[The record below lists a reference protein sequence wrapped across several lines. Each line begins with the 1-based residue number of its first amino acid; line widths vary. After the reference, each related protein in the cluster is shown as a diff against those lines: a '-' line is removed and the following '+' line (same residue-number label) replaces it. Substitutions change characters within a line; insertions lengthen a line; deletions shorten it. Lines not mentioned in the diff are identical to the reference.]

1 MKQTLYQYPLCR
13 LLRMTIVFTTLFIF
27 NGNLFGQTQN
37 DTLLIKETVL
47 NYLEGLDDNDYLRAE
62 KAIHP
67 ELAKR
72 IISTDENGDYKLD
85 NMPWSHLLYNI
96 KTVDFSKL
104 YKADVNLQ
112 EPFKVEVIIFDIQ
125 NNIATIK
132 AKQNRYAFF
141 DYIHLGKIKGEW
153 KIINILWAWT
163 G

>member
-1 MKQTLYQYPLCR
+1 MKLTNVFCIVIMLVLSNTLL
-13 LLRMTIVFTTLFIF
+13 
-27 NGNLFGQTQN
+27 GQTKSDSLQ
-37 DTLLIKETVL
+37 IKETVL
-47 NYLEGLDDNDYLRAE
+47 NYLEGLNTNDYLRAE

-72 IISTDENGDYKLD
+72 IISTNKNGDYKLD

-96 KTVDFSKL
+96 KTVDFSQM
-104 YKADVNLQ
+104 YKADVNLE
-112 EPFKVEVIIFDIQ
+112 EPFTVEVIIFDIS

-132 AKQNRYAFF
+132 AKQNKYAFF

-163 G
+163 D

>member
-1 MKQTLYQYPLCR
+1 MKITKVFC
-13 LLRMTIVFTTLFIF
+13 IVIMFISSST
-27 NGNLFGQTQN
+27 LFGQTKS
-37 DTLLIKETVL
+37 DSLKIKETVL
-47 NYLEGLDDNDYLRAE
+47 NYLEGLNTNDYLRAE

-72 IISTDENGDYKLD
+72 IISTDKNGDYKLD

-96 KTVDFSKL
+96 KTVDFSQM

-132 AKQNRYAFF
+132 ANQNRYAFF
-141 DYIHLGKIKGEW
+141 DYIHLGKIKDEW

-163 G
+163 D

>member
-1 MKQTLYQYPLCR
+1 MKLTKLLC
-13 LLRMTIVFTTLFIF
+13 LVTMLVSSST
-27 NGNLFGQTQN
+27 LFGQTASDSLQ
-37 DTLLIKETVL
+37 IRETVL
-47 NYLEGLDDNDYLRAE
+47 NYLEGLHTNDYLRAE

-96 KTVDFSKL
+96 KTVDFSRL
-104 YKADVNLQ
+104 YSADANLQ
-112 EPFKVEVIIFDIQ
+112 DPYKVEIVIFDIS

-132 AKQNRYAFF
+132 ATQNRYAFF

-163 G
+163 E

>member
-1 MKQTLYQYPLCR
+1 MKVTKVFC
-13 LLRMTIVFTTLFIF
+13 IVIMFVSGST
-27 NGNLFGQTQN
+27 LFGQTKSDSLQ
-37 DTLLIKETVL
+37 IKETVL
-47 NYLEGLDDNDYLRAE
+47 NYLEGLNTNDYLRAE

-72 IISTDENGDYKLD
+72 IISSNENGDYKLD

-96 KTVDFSKL
+96 KTVDFSQM
-104 YKADVNLQ
+104 YKADVNLE

-125 NNIATIK
+125 NDIATIK
-132 AKQNRYAFF
+132 AIQNRYAFF

-163 G
+163 D

>member
-1 MKQTLYQYPLCR
+1 MLVLSNTLL
-13 LLRMTIVFTTLFIF
+13 
-27 NGNLFGQTQN
+27 GQTKSDSLQ
-37 DTLLIKETVL
+37 IKETVL
-47 NYLEGLDDNDYLRAE
+47 NYLEGLNTNDYLRAE

-72 IISTDENGDYKLD
+72 IISTNKNGDYKLD

-96 KTVDFSKL
+96 KTVDFSQM
-104 YKADVNLQ
+104 YKADVNLE
-112 EPFKVEVIIFDIQ
+112 EPFTVEVIIFDIS

-132 AKQNRYAFF
+132 AKQNKYAFF

-163 G
+163 D

>member
-1 MKQTLYQYPLCR
+1 MKQTLYQFQLR
-13 LLRMTIVFTTLFIF
+13 QLLRLTIVLTALCFF
-27 NGNLFGQTQN
+27 NSNLFGQSQN

-47 NYLEGLDDNDYLRAE
+47 NYLEGLNTNDHLRAE

-96 KTVDFSKL
+96 KTVDFSQL

-112 EPFKVEVIIFDIQ
+112 EPFKVEVIIFDIS
-125 NNIATIK
+125 NSIATIK

-153 KIINILWAWT
+153 KIIHILWAWT
-163 G
+163 D

>member
-1 MKQTLYQYPLCR
+1 MKLTNLLCIVIMLVSSSTLL
-13 LLRMTIVFTTLFIF
+13 
-27 NGNLFGQTQN
+27 GQTKSDSLQ
-37 DTLLIKETVL
+37 IKETVL
-47 NYLEGLDDNDYLRAE
+47 NYLEGLNTNDYLRAE

-67 ELAKR
+67 EIAKR

-96 KTVDFSKL
+96 KTVDFSQL

-112 EPFKVEVIIFDIQ
+112 EPFKIEVIIFDIS

-132 AKQNRYAFF
+132 AKQNRYSFF

-163 G
+163 N